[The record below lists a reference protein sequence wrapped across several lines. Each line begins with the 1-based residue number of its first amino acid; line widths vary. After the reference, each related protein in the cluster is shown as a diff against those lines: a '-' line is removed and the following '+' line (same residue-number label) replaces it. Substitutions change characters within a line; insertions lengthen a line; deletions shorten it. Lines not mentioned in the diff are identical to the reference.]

1 MAEKYRIVI
10 ADDETLIC
18 MDLREML
25 EEAGHTVVGVGS
37 DGVEALDLVKE
48 KKPDLVIL
56 DVKMPR
62 LDGIQTAKMIAHDN
76 AAPVVLLTAF
86 GDEDIIEKAK
96 KSMVFGYV
104 MKPVDERN
112 LFPAIQIAVSQF
124 RQKSEIVDR
133 VKDMERE
140 FAARKIIDR
149 AKGLLMD
156 YYHISEEDAY
166 RRMQQTSMKRN
177 LTLILFLSVHFI
189 IFERSDFYEVHIFRT
204 CLLPS
209 GHRQGETAFRSLP
222 HGKWRCRRISE
233 SGEMRLHPAFPCA
246 QRSFW

>member
-1 MAEKYRIVI
+1 M
-10 ADDETLIC
+10 
-18 MDLREML
+18 
-25 EEAGHTVVGVGS
+25 
-37 DGVEALDLVKE
+37 
-48 KKPDLVIL
+48 
-56 DVKMPR
+56 KMPR

-140 FAARKIIDR
+140 FAARKSST
-149 AKGLLMD
+149 APKG
-156 YYHISEEDAY
+156 
-166 RRMQQTSMKRN
+166 
-177 LTLILFLSVHFI
+177 F
-189 IFERSDFYEVHIFRT
+189 
-204 CLLPS
+204 
-209 GHRQGETAFRSLP
+209 
-222 HGKWRCRRISE
+222 
-233 SGEMRLHPAFPCA
+233 
-246 QRSFW
+246 

>member
-10 ADDETLIC
+10 ADDEALIC

-25 EEAGHTVVGVGS
+25 EEAGHTVVGIGS
-37 DGVEALDLVKE
+37 DGVEALELVKE
-48 KKPDLVIL
+48 KKPDLVIM

-62 LDGIQTAKMIAHDN
+62 LDGIQAAKMIAHEN
-76 AAPVVLLTAF
+76 IAPVVLLTAF

-112 LFPAIQIAVSQF
+112 LFPAIQIAVGQY
-124 RQKSEIVDR
+124 RQKREIVSR
-133 VKDMERE
+133 VNTMERE
-140 FAARKIIDR
+140 MAARKITDR

-166 RRMQQTSMKRN
+166 RRMQQTSMKRGIP
-177 LTLILFLSVHFI
+177 LA
-189 IFERSDFYEVHIFRT
+189 EVV
-204 CLLPS
+204 
-209 GHRQGETAFRSLP
+209 
-222 HGKWRCRRISE
+222 
-233 SGEMRLHPAFPCA
+233 
-246 QRSFW
+246 QRVVKEIMARKNK

>member
-10 ADDETLIC
+10 ADDEALIC

-37 DGVEALDLVKE
+37 DGVAALDLVKE

-166 RRMQQTSMKRN
+166 RRMQQTSMKRGIA
-177 LTLILFLSVHFI
+177 LADV
-189 IFERSDFYEVHIFRT
+189 
-204 CLLPS
+204 
-209 GHRQGETAFRSLP
+209 
-222 HGKWRCRRISE
+222 
-233 SGEMRLHPAFPCA
+233 A
-246 QRSFW
+246 QKIVKEIMARKNK

>member
-10 ADDETLIC
+10 ADDEALIC

-25 EEAGHTVVGVGS
+25 EEAGQTVVGVGS

-166 RRMQQTSMKRN
+166 RRMQQTSMKRGI
-177 LTLILFLSVHFI
+177 TLADV
-189 IFERSDFYEVHIFRT
+189 
-204 CLLPS
+204 
-209 GHRQGETAFRSLP
+209 
-222 HGKWRCRRISE
+222 
-233 SGEMRLHPAFPCA
+233 A
-246 QRSFW
+246 QKIVKEIMARKNK

>member
-10 ADDETLIC
+10 ADDEALIC

-37 DGVEALDLVKE
+37 DGVEALELVKE

-62 LDGIQTAKMIAHDN
+62 LDGIQTAKMI

-112 LFPAIQIAVSQF
+112 LFPAIQIAVSQY

-156 YYHISEEDAY
+156 FYHISEEDAY
-166 RRMQQTSMKRN
+166 RRMQQTSMKRGIA
-177 LTLILFLSVHFI
+177 LADV
-189 IFERSDFYEVHIFRT
+189 
-204 CLLPS
+204 
-209 GHRQGETAFRSLP
+209 
-222 HGKWRCRRISE
+222 
-233 SGEMRLHPAFPCA
+233 A
-246 QRSFW
+246 QKIVKEIMARKNK

>member
-10 ADDETLIC
+10 ADDEALIC

-25 EEAGHTVVGVGS
+25 EEAEHTVVGVGS

-166 RRMQQTSMKRN
+166 RRMQQTSMKRGIA
-177 LTLILFLSVHFI
+177 LADV
-189 IFERSDFYEVHIFRT
+189 
-204 CLLPS
+204 
-209 GHRQGETAFRSLP
+209 
-222 HGKWRCRRISE
+222 
-233 SGEMRLHPAFPCA
+233 A
-246 QRSFW
+246 QKVVKEIMARKNK

>member
-10 ADDETLIC
+10 ADDEALIC

-25 EEAGHTVVGVGS
+25 EEAGYTVVGVGS

-62 LDGIQTAKMIAHDN
+62 LDGIQAAKMIAHDN

-86 GDEDIIEKAK
+86 GDDDIIEKAK

-166 RRMQQTSMKRN
+166 RRMQQTSMKRGIA
-177 LTLILFLSVHFI
+177 LADV
-189 IFERSDFYEVHIFRT
+189 
-204 CLLPS
+204 
-209 GHRQGETAFRSLP
+209 
-222 HGKWRCRRISE
+222 
-233 SGEMRLHPAFPCA
+233 A
-246 QRSFW
+246 QKIVKEIMARKNK

>member
-10 ADDETLIC
+10 ADDEALIC

-25 EEAGHTVVGVGS
+25 EEAGHEVVGVGS

-62 LDGIQTAKMIAHDN
+62 LDGLQAAKMIAHDN
-76 AAPVVLLTAF
+76 LAPVVLLTAF
-86 GDEDIIEKAK
+86 GDEDMIEKAK

-104 MKPVDERN
+104 MKSVEERT
-112 LFPAIQIAVSQF
+112 LFPAIQIAVSQY
-124 RQKSEIVDR
+124 RQKRDMVDR

-140 FAARKIIDR
+140 LAARKIVDR

-156 YYHISEEDAY
+156 YYHITEQDAY
-166 RRMQQTSMKRN
+166 RRMQQTSMKRG
-177 LTLILFLSVHFI
+177 LPIA
-189 IFERSDFYEVHIFRT
+189 EV
-204 CLLPS
+204 
-209 GHRQGETAFRSLP
+209 
-222 HGKWRCRRISE
+222 
-233 SGEMRLHPAFPCA
+233 A
-246 QRSFW
+246 QRVVKEIMARKNK